1 MTIKW
6 TSIVP
11 LAILAGSIGL
21 GCAVQSSGNKPAPKA
36 KTGAV
41 CPKPLPK
48 KAVKPKSAV
57 KKKPISTASAAKP
70 VVAKKTPR
78 LLDLGATGCVPCK
91 MMVPVLD
98 GLAKDYK
105 GTLTVEFIDVWKIPS
120 AAEKHKIQSIPTQ
133 IFYDTNGK
141 EFYRHVG
148 FFPKED
154 ILKVFKDKGIKISK

>member
-6 TSIVP
+6 TRIVP
-11 LAILAGSIGL
+11 LTILIGSIGL
-21 GCAVQSSGNKPAPKA
+21 GCAVQSAVSKPAPKA

-48 KAVKPKSAV
+48 KAVAVKPVV
-57 KKKPISTASAAKP
+57 KKKPVIAAKTA
-70 VVAKKTPR
+70 VGKKLPR
-78 LLDLGATGCVPCK
+78 LLDLGATGCIPCK

-105 GTLTVEFIDVWKIPS
+105 GKLTVEFIDVWKNPS

-133 IFYDTNGK
+133 IFYDANGK
-141 EFYRHVG
+141 EFNRHVG
-148 FFPKED
+148 FIPKED
-154 ILKVFKDKGIKISK
+154 IMKVFKDKGIKLAR